1 MRGNAFFSG
10 ERKDIITDKSVHEL
24 AGYAIMQQEFWNQFT
39 LNAGVRYEHN
49 STYGSEWV
57 PQAGFTWRPF
67 GEILLKLLFRKGF
80 VVLICENFILHSDL
94 EIKRMRI

>member
-1 MRGNAFFSG
+1 MQESVMNITVHTAVSG
-10 ERKDIITDKSVHEL
+10 CRKQDLHGDL
-24 AGYAIMQQEFWNQFT
+24 
-39 LNAGVRYEHN
+39 L
-49 STYGSEWV
+49 
-57 PQAGFTWRPF
+57 